1 MTKNLAR
8 SVSSHL
14 KDHVSLEVE
23 SVDRLYLNA
32 YVPSL
37 QYDRGVVHHRGCP
50 FASSAL
56 MDPMR
61 TVSTARGLR

>member
-23 SVDRLYLNA
+23 RVDRLHLNA
-32 YVPSL
+32 YRPA
-37 QYDRGVVHHRGCP
+37 
-50 FASSAL
+50 F
-56 MDPMR
+56 
-61 TVSTARGLR
+61 STTAAWFGSVGITEATPLRPPR